1 MKINYIKFGIFLT
14 LLFWLQILKANTAD
28 DKKLIKAIKNGD
40 EKYIIAALKGRPD
53 SDCELS
59 NGKSG
64 LYYTIVYDQPIIT
77 KLLLDK
83 GADPNHISGKY
94 PLLLWAIKYDRNRI
108 ARLLI
113 EFGANV
119 NYRDEKLNTPLIF
132 AVGYNNMPMS
142 KMLIDRGAD
151 PTLENA
157 LGNRAT
163 YYTTHWGN
171 INAKKYIA
179 DMEAKVFDSK
189 TIPSF
194 HDGPYI
200 FKSKENELNMFY
212 YERVQ
217 SENSTRIIEKTIDF
231 RNKDTIIS
239 GFGGD
244 KNTYHIQKKYSPVPY
259 KITTDSEI
267 FAIGDVHGN
276 YKALINLLIN
286 NKIIDSDLKWNFGKG
301 QLVFLG
307 DLFDRGSMVT
317 ETLWFLHE
325 LSFDAEKAG
334 GNLFILL
341 GNHETMALTGDHRY
355 INEKYVYFTSYTF
368 TNYFQLYAKETVLG
382 KWLRNQNV
390 ILQINDNLF
399 MHAGISP
406 QFEIKKYSFPA
417 INLALQNYL
426 NSDAEFKKGSV
437 EDDILGASGP
447 LWYRGY
453 SYSENT
459 APQVPQQFV
468 NVFLG
473 SKGLNRMIIGHNE
486 QPGVSTSYE
495 GKVVSIDVKIDESG
509 KSAQGLLIAGAKLY
523 RCYSDGRRELLDN

>member
-1 MKINYIKFGIFLT
+1 MKMAYMKFGYFLI
-14 LLFWLQILKANTAD
+14 LLFWIQTLNANTAD
-28 DKKLIKAIKNGD
+28 EKKLIKAIKNGD
-40 EKYIIAALKGRPD
+40 EKYIFAALKERSD
-53 SDCELS
+53 SELS

-64 LYYTIVYDQPIIT
+64 LFYAIKYHQTEIAR
-77 KLLLDK
+77 LFLDK
-83 GADPNHISGKY
+83 GADPNHLSGKY

-119 NYRDEKLNTPLIF
+119 NYRDKNLNTPLIF
-132 AVGYNNMPMS
+132 AVRYNNMPMC

-157 LGNRAT
+157 SGNRAT
-163 YYTTHWGN
+163 YYTSYWGN

-189 TIPSF
+189 TTPSL

-200 FKSKENELNMFY
+200 FKDEENELNMVY
-212 YERVQ
+212 YDRDQ
-217 SENSTRIIEKTIDF
+217 KKNTTRLIEKTIDF
-231 RNKDTIIS
+231 RNKDTILK
-239 GFGGD
+239 GFGWD
-244 KNTYHIQKKYSPVPY
+244 KNTYHFQKKYSPVPY
-259 KITTDSEI
+259 KINTDSEI
-267 FAIGDVHGN
+267 FAVGDVHGK
-276 YKALINLLIN
+276 YHALINLLIN
-286 NKIIDSDLKWNFGKG
+286 NKVIDPELKWNFGKG

-325 LSFDAEKAG
+325 LSIEAAEAG
-334 GNLFILL
+334 GNLFVLL

-355 INEKYVYFTSYTF
+355 INEKYIYFTSYTF

-382 KWLRNQNV
+382 RWLRNQNA

-406 QFEIKKYSFPA
+406 QFEIKKYSFIE

-426 NSDAEFKKGSV
+426 NSEAELKKGTI
-437 EDDILGASGP
+437 EDDILSASGP

-453 SYSENT
+453 SYSKNT
-459 APQVPQQFV
+459 TPQVPQQFV
-468 NVFLG
+468 DVFLD
-473 SKGLNRMIIGHNE
+473 SKGLSRMILGHNE
-486 QPGVSTSYE
+486 LPGISTSYE
-495 GKVVSIDVKIDESG
+495 GKVVSIDVQIDESG
-509 KSAQGLLIAGAKLY
+509 KSAQGLLIAGTKLY
-523 RCYSDGRRELLDN
+523 RCYADGRRELLDNK